1 MRLTR
6 LEIENFKGIGERQVI
21 DIRPITLL
29 FGPNS
34 AGKSTILQ
42 AVRYLQQILAGE
54 SSEEGNG
61 DEPRKVGDLGSFE
74 CLVHCHDLTKTIRIR
89 AEALLNENFHMEF
102 FPLNL
107 GSTVNIHPQLLE
119 LLNKSKLEELD
130 INYMKAISETGK
142 PFLVAVAIETNSGG
156 LKKLEIDINHAKIL
170 EVIPAQPS
178 STTHTIANTN
188 DLAIPLPISGFN
200 PLGQKK
206 NNIFAEIKLYLKHFV
221 FQNFSGETNTGRESI
236 DRVTPNV
243 YNLHEEGIERNNH
256 PIKNNQS
263 EKGKENDSN
272 QNHEAEA
279 SILKKEILEVIF
291 EKDSDANSS
300 EVEDIMN
307 LGVSSFDLKF
317 FNDYAWHESP
327 YQRGRS
333 DEFALPVNFV
343 PDNQRIG
350 WHNRLVKY
358 LSESGRRWLR
368 LELIFSELI
377 SGSIASVSGATS
389 WYSNI
394 GPARPMPPRGNRTKE
409 RSYLTEQ
416 VDYWLRDKFKF
427 EYSLLEAES
436 EETEQLEGTEKLRD
450 TRRDLLLDYADVGF
464 GMSQLVPVLKTAVDE
479 NYGLAMMEQ
488 PELHLHPAAQVK
500 LGDLFIESAKKF
512 EGMER
517 IFLIETHSEHLLLRI
532 LRRVR
537 ETTENELPPKTVGLS
552 VDDLSVIYVEPIRGR
567 TRIKRL
573 RVDKTGEFEDRWPNG
588 FFEEREQELF

>member
-74 CLVHCHDLTKTIRIR
+74 CLVHRHDLTKTIRIR
-89 AEALLNENFHMEF
+89 AEALLNKNFHMEF

-107 GSTVNIHPQLLE
+107 GNTVNIHPHLLE
-119 LLNKSKLEELD
+119 LGNKSKFEDLN
-130 INYMKAISETGK
+130 INYLKAISGTGK
-142 PFLVAVAIETNSGG
+142 PFFVAVAIETNSSG

-170 EVIPAQPS
+170 EVILAQPS
-178 STTHTIANTN
+178 PTTHTIKNAN
-188 DLAIPLPISGFN
+188 DLAIPLPISGFKL
-200 PLGQKK
+200 LGQK
-206 NNIFAEIKLYLKHFV
+206 NNVLAEIKLYLNHFI
-221 FQNFSGETNTGRESI
+221 FQNFPDEINKDSESI
-236 DRVTPNV
+236 GRVTPNI
-243 YNLHEEGIERNNH
+243 YKLHEEDIEQTNH
-256 PIKNNQS
+256 PIKNGQS
-263 EKGKENDSN
+263 EKGKESYSN
-272 QNHEAEA
+272 QNHETEA
-279 SILKKEILEVIF
+279 SNLKKEILEVIF

-300 EVEDIMN
+300 ELEDVMN

-333 DEFALPVNFV
+333 DEFSLPVNFV

-358 LSESGRRWLR
+358 LSENGERWLR
-368 LELIFSELI
+368 LELMFSELI

-394 GPARPMPPRGNRTKE
+394 GPTRPMPPRGKRAKE

-416 VDYWLRDKFKF
+416 VNYWLRDKFEF
-427 EYSLLEAES
+427 DYSLLEAKS
-436 EETEQLEGTEKLRD
+436 EETEQPGGTEKLYD